1 MWPLPTRA
9 CVSVCVR
16 VCVYELPFPFHLF
29 NAPFVYFELNSRSTN
44 ASPNVSRTLMKMDKS
59 VKEKIT
65 LFLKILLN
73 NAKYFYWVLGKINLC
88 LIDLSVYPCSI
99 QFHPDYPKLVT
110 TTTTTQQQQQH
121 LPQPCQHQWDA
132 HRKTWERRER
142 EREQVFMVYTKSGS

>member
-1 MWPLPTRA
+1 MQ
-9 CVSVCVR
+9 
-16 VCVYELPFPFHLF
+16 FF
-29 NAPFVYFELNSRSTN
+29 LN
-44 ASPNVSRTLMKMDKS
+44 
-59 VKEKIT
+59 
-65 LFLKILLN
+65 
-73 NAKYFYWVLGKINLC
+73 WVLGEINLS

-142 EREQVFMVYTKSGS
+142 ENKFLWFIQRVVLMWDRVMAPKDLLCLWKSSHLVIVKFSFTIS